1 MILEVEEMMVEVVA
15 AVLDVEVADVE
26 VADVEGTERG
36 KKLVEISL
44 ISIK

>member
-1 MILEVEEMMVEVVA
+1 VILEVEEMMVEGVA
-15 AVLDVEVADVE
+15 AVLDVE